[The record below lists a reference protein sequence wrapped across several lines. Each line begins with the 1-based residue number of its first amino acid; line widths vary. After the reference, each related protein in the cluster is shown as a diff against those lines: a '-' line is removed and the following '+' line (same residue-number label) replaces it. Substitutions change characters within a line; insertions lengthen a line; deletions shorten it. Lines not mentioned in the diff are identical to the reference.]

1 MHNYSAIP
9 VRLATALLLKHG
21 EISLGEIRALP
32 LVEDEQAVLAIADLL
47 AHNFHVTRFGRW
59 DRGAPPT
66 RFEDVIR
73 LVGPVER
80 TAGIA

>member
-47 AHNFHVTRFGRW
+47 AHNFHVTRVGRW